1 LRFRFDSGLPAD
13 VQILCLT
20 RALAHALE
28 SDVFERFTDAMQT
41 RVDNTL
47 PEEMRWLAMHPH
59 VRLPVDSVLSRR
71 FALFANAEPVMTH
84 WLDADTV
91 QALEEAA
98 TSWWSDSL
106 VLVLTLNRGILTAR
120 MGGQPLENAQLK
132 LVSALFAK
140 LAARLQVV
148 ARLVG

>member
-1 LRFRFDSGLPAD
+1 
-13 VQILCLT
+13 
-20 RALAHALE
+20 
-28 SDVFERFTDAMQT
+28 M
-41 RVDNTL
+41 
-47 PEEMRWLAMHPH
+47 
-59 VRLPVDSVLSRR
+59 
-71 FALFANAEPVMTH
+71 
-84 WLDADTV
+84 

>member
-1 LRFRFDSGLPAD
+1 MRHHRFPIRKVDVREGLKHDVRRFRVEGD
-13 VQILCLT
+13 VELGG
-20 RALAHALE
+20 RR
-28 SDVFERFTDAMQT
+28 DVA
-41 RVDNTL
+41 
-47 PEEMRWLAMHPH
+47 
-59 VRLPVDSVLSRR
+59 
-71 FALFANAEPVMTH
+71 
-84 WLDADTV
+84 
-91 QALEEAA
+91 ALEEAA

-120 MGGQPLENAQLK
+120 MGGQPLENAQLR